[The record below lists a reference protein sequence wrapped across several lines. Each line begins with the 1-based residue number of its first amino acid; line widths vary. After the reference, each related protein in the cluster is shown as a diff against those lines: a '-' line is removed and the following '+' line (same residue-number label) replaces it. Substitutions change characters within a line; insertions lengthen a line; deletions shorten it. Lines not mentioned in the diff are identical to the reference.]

1 MYSCSIL
8 TGSVHF
14 SLFDYKILEVL
25 HIGSHPNTH
34 PTHKNFN
41 LAKHGYVFARKWTL
55 KPDIIRKIVIYLYCM
70 SQINENTIKEP
81 FWTISIEDSIAILK
95 SSTSGL
101 SDADV
106 LERRSIFG
114 ENKIISE
121 KHFVKLKIFLR
132 QFKSPLIYILAIAGV
147 TTVFL
152 RDYND
157 AIFIF
162 IAVVINTF
170 LGFYQENKAENALSG
185 LSNYLQ
191 KKTRVLRNGHI
202 KEILIEELVPGDI
215 INFSSGDK
223 IPADGRIIHSNNLI
237 IDESVLTGES
247 LPVEKNTRETKLK
260 SSLGD
265 RKSMI
270 FSGTLIADGLGS
282 AIITSTGTSTEFGI
296 ISTFLTSITD
306 EATPLQKKIDVF
318 SKKLTWGVLIISIS
332 IFILGLYYNYS
343 VFEMFMMSVAVVVA
357 AIPEGLTIAITVIL
371 AVGVEKLAKRKGVVR
386 KLLSAETLGDTSIIL
401 TDKTGTLTEGNMS
414 LVGVDIPFMDNTA
427 FETDYKNTIL
437 KYAILCT
444 DAQVENPDSPIR
456 DWKIVGKPMD
466 TSLVREA
473 AENFG
478 LKEFELRKNTPI
490 IEKLPFNSKN
500 KFSAVRI
507 MEGGEERI
515 LLIGAPEIVI
525 GMCSSFYWNGKKVM
539 TEDEKR
545 SILQNI
551 HKNATAGYRIIAVTS
566 TNKKIDFKKIDT
578 IVGLEYLGNILL
590 KDPVR
595 KDVGGVIK
603 EIDDDGIKTVIITGD
618 HTGTAISVAQGLGMK
633 IDSDSVLEQHELDL
647 LDDEELKSRLGNIKI
662 FSRINPQ
669 SKVRITKMFQDL
681 GYIVAM
687 TGDGVNDAPALK
699 QADVGIAIGSGSEV
713 AREASDLVLLDD
725 SFNTIV
731 SAIDEGRKILQNIKK
746 VLVFCLL
753 SLFDEILLI
762 GGAIILGIPMPLTA
776 AQILWV
782 NFITDS
788 LPAISLSYEDEKE
801 DGKNLRG
808 KISRASIFDSSM
820 KLLVWGVGV
829 MTSVILF
836 VLYYV
841 LFKLGINEDLL
852 RTFIF
857 ASFGIY
863 TLMLIFSVRSLDK
876 SIWEYNPFSNIFTNI
891 SSFLGIVLM
900 IMAIY
905 IPVLQRLLSTVS
917 LSLLWLVAVILVGF
931 ICLAMMET
939 VKFIIIKR
947 KQNKI

>member
-1 MYSCSIL
+1 
-8 TGSVHF
+8 
-14 SLFDYKILEVL
+14 
-25 HIGSHPNTH
+25 
-34 PTHKNFN
+34 
-41 LAKHGYVFARKWTL
+41 
-55 KPDIIRKIVIYLYCM
+55 M
-70 SQINENTIKEP
+70 SQINKNSIKEP
-81 FWTISIEDSIAILK
+81 FWTISVEDSIAILK
-95 SSTSGL
+95 SSTFGL
-101 SDADV
+101 SDTDI
-106 LERRSIFG
+106 LERRNIFG

-121 KHFVKLKIFLR
+121 KHFISLKIFLR
-132 QFKSPLIYILAIAGV
+132 QFKSPLIYILTIAGLV
-147 TTVFL
+147 TL
-152 RDYND
+152 LLKDYND

-162 IAVVINTF
+162 IAVAINTL
-170 LGFYQENKAENALSG
+170 LGFYQENKAESALSG
-185 LSNYLQ
+185 LTNYLQ
-191 KKTRVLRNGHI
+191 KRTKVLRNGRV
-202 KEILIEELVPGDI
+202 KEIFIEELVPGDI

-247 LPVEKNTRETKLK
+247 LPAEKNTRETKLK

-265 RKSMI
+265 RKSMV
-270 FSGTLIADGLGS
+270 FSGTLVADGLGS
-282 AIITSTGTSTEFGI
+282 AIITSTGANTEFGI
-296 ISTFLTSITD
+296 ISSFLTNIKD
-306 EATPLQKKIDVF
+306 EATPLQKSINVF
-318 SKKLTWGVLIISIS
+318 SHKLTWAVLVISVL

-343 VFEMFMMSVAVVVA
+343 VFEMFMMSVAVAVA

-371 AVGVEKLAKRKGVVR
+371 AVGVERLAKRKGVVR

-401 TDKTGTLTEGNMS
+401 TDKTGTLTEGKMN
-414 LVGVDIPFMDNTA
+414 LARIDIPFMDNLLP
-427 FETDYKNTIL
+427 EVDYRNTIL
-437 KYAILCT
+437 KFAILCT
-444 DAQVENPDSPIR
+444 DAQVENPDSPID
-456 DWKIVGKPMD
+456 DWKIIGKPMD
-466 TSLVREA
+466 TSLVKEA
-473 AENFG
+473 AKNFG
-478 LKEFELRKNTPI
+478 LKEFELRKEIPI
-490 IEKLPFNSKN
+490 IEKLPFNSRN
-500 KFSAVRI
+500 KFSAVRVA
-507 MEGGEERI
+507 EDGGEKI
-515 LLIGAPEIVI
+515 LLIGAPEIVL

-539 TEDEKR
+539 TDDEKKI
-545 SILQNI
+545 ILQDI
-551 HKNATAGYRIIAVTS
+551 HKNASAGYRIVAVTS
-566 TNKKIDFKKIDT
+566 TCKKINFANIDT
-578 IVGLEYLGNILL
+578 ISDLEYLGNILL

-618 HTGTAISVAQGLGMK
+618 HTGTAISVAQELGMK
-633 IDSDSVLEQHELDL
+633 INSDSVLEQHELDL
-647 LDDEELKSRLGNIKI
+647 MDDEELKARLRNIKI
-662 FSRINPQ
+662 FSRIDPQ
-669 SKVRITKMFQDL
+669 SKVRITKMFQSL
-681 GYIVAM
+681 GYVVAM

-725 SFNTIV
+725 SFNIIV

-753 SLFDEILLI
+753 DLFDEIILI

-788 LPAISLSYEDEKE
+788 LPAISLSYEDEKV

-808 KISRASIFDSSM
+808 KVSRSSIFDNDM
-820 KLLVWGVGV
+820 KVLILGVGV
-829 MTSVILF
+829 LTSVFLF

-841 LFKLGINEDLL
+841 LLKLGIDENLI

-863 TLMLIFSVRSLDK
+863 TLMLIFSIRSLDK
-876 SIWEYNPFSNIFTNI
+876 NIWEYNPFSNKFTNI

-917 LSLLWLVAVILVGF
+917 LSLFWLVAVILVGF

-939 VKFIIIKR
+939 VKFFIIKEDR
-947 KQNKI
+947 I